1 MVKNFDNKIQ
11 LDTRITFGGVAG
23 CRSFGCPMDAW
34 KEVILWDFDI
44 THIFRWVNDNLFV
57 KQRNAKVTME
67 QVVQCSLE
75 MGVLTNS
82 KKYSEFG
89 NHQNYIGFVWDG
101 VTRTVKLPPGKQ
113 EEQLF
118 QIAEFLVPG
127 AKFTAHNA
135 EVLLGR
141 LNHITYL
148 LLQLQCF
155 FRGCINGRWSGQTL
169 PPSGQS
175 PRQSE
180 MT

>member
-1 MVKNFDNKIQ
+1 
-11 LDTRITFGGVAG
+11 
-23 CRSFGCPMDAW
+23 
-34 KEVILWDFDI
+34 
-44 THIFRWVNDNLFV
+44 
-57 KQRNAKVTME
+57 ME
-67 QVVQCSLE
+67 QVVQRSLE

-148 LLQLQCF
+148 LLQLRCF
-155 FRGCINGRWSGQTL
+155 LRGCINAGYGRL
-169 PPSGQS
+169 PFRKHQDTIP
-175 PRQSE
+175 
-180 MT
+180 TF